1 MTGSTIRLRVP
12 DTLTIQQLLEIVEAL
27 SEATHEDPSALV
39 VFQNDM
45 GQTLVPTF
53 IGTIP

>member
-12 DTLTIQQLLEIVEAL
+12 DTLTIQQLLQLVETL
-27 SEATHEDPSALV
+27 SEATHEDPNALV

-53 IGTIP
+53 IGTLP

>member
-1 MTGSTIRLRVP
+1 MSTSIIRLRVP
-12 DTLTIQQLLEIVEAL
+12 DTLTIQHLLQLVETL
-27 SEATHEDPSALV
+27 SEATHEDPKALA

-53 IGTIP
+53 IGTLP

>member
-1 MTGSTIRLRVP
+1 MKGSPIRLRVP
-12 DTLTIQQLLEIVEAL
+12 NTLTIQQLLQLVETL
-27 SEATHEDPSALV
+27 SEATHEDPNALV

>member
-1 MTGSTIRLRVP
+1 MSTSIIRLRVP
-12 DTLTIQQLLEIVEAL
+12 DTLTVQQLLQLVETL
-27 SEATHEDPSALV
+27 SEATHEDPNALA

>member
-1 MTGSTIRLRVP
+1 MSTSIIRLRVP
-12 DTLTIQQLLEIVEAL
+12 DTLTIQQLLQLVETL
-27 SEATHEDPSALV
+27 SEATHEDPHALV

-53 IGTIP
+53 IRTIL

>member
-1 MTGSTIRLRVP
+1 MTGKTIRLRVP
-12 DTLTIQQLLEIVEAL
+12 DTLTIQQLLQLVETL
-27 SEATHEDPSALV
+27 SEATHEDPRALV

-53 IGTIP
+53 IGTLP

>member
-12 DTLTIQQLLEIVEAL
+12 DTLTIQQLLQLVETL
-27 SEATHEDPSALV
+27 SEATHEDPNALV
-39 VFQNDM
+39 IFQNDM

>member
-1 MTGSTIRLRVP
+1 MNTSIIRLRVP
-12 DTLTIQQLLEIVEAL
+12 DTLTIQQLLQLVETL
-27 SEATHEDPSALV
+27 SEATHEDPHALA

>member
-1 MTGSTIRLRVP
+1 MTGKTIRLRVP
-12 DTLTIQQLLEIVEAL
+12 DTLTIQQLLQLLETL
-27 SEATHEDPSALV
+27 SEATHEDPNALV

>member
-1 MTGSTIRLRVP
+1 MNTSIIRLRVP
-12 DTLTIQQLLEIVEAL
+12 DTLTIQQLLQLVETL
-27 SEATHEDPSALV
+27 SEATHEDPNALA

-45 GQTLVPTF
+45 GQELVPTF

>member
-1 MTGSTIRLRVP
+1 MSGSIRLRVP
-12 DTLTIQQLLEIVEAL
+12 STLTIQQLLEILETL
-27 SEATHEDPSALV
+27 SEATHEDPNALV

>member
-1 MTGSTIRLRVP
+1 MRGSPIRLRVP
-12 DTLTIQQLLEIVEAL
+12 DTLTIQQLLQLVETL
-27 SEATHEDPSALV
+27 SEATHEDPNAIV

-45 GQTLVPTF
+45 GQDLVPTF

>member
-27 SEATHEDPSALV
+27 SEATHEDPNALV